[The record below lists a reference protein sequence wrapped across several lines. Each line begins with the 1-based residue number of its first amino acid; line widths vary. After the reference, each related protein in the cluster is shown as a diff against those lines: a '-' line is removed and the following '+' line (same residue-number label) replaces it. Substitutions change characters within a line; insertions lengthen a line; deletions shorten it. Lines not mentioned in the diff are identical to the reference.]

1 MEITLSAKN
10 SKITDRFRSYVEEKA
25 SRISKLADRAER
37 LEIKVVND
45 TAKQNSPGHEKVEL
59 TLFVPGAIARAEGSE
74 QDMFASFDIALDR
87 LISRIKKAS
96 DRRKVH
102 RGGGHKLLG
111 LHDISAAAFKDVGL
125 TPVDAGVFGA
135 ASPESVQGEE
145 EPEEEWSPV
154 VIKKKVFEPTS
165 LTAAQAVDHM
175 ELVGHDF
182 FLFIDAETD
191 RPSVVYR
198 RKGWDYGVISLQTD

>member
-10 SKITDRFRSYVEEKA
+10 SEVTDRFRSYVEDKA
-25 SRISKLADRAER
+25 GRITKLADRAER
-37 LEIKVVND
+37 LEVKVVKN
-45 TAKQNSPGHEKVEL
+45 TSKQNSTDQEKVEL
-59 TLFVPGAIARAEGSE
+59 TLYVPGAIARAEAAE
-74 QDMFASFDIALDR
+74 HEMFASFDLALDR
-87 LISRIKKAS
+87 LVNRIKKAS

-102 RGGGHKLLG
+102 RGGGHKLQG

-125 TPVDAGVFGA
+125 TPVSAEAFGA
-135 ASPESVQGEE
+135 VSPESISGEVEAE
-145 EPEEEWSPV
+145 EDWSPV
-154 VIKKKVFEPTS
+154 VIRKKVFEPSS

-198 RKGWDYGVISLQTD
+198 RKGWDYGVISLNTD